1 MRAQAAQDSVAQLP
15 SAVAI
20 VESDPGEGA
29 GATRKR
35 SGLEAVRAQAKQMA
49 REVIQSAEFLSK
61 NPTTAVY
68 VTRFYRAFLGRLPND
83 AEVAYW
89 SAELD
94 SGRQTTDGVIG
105 LFADSAEFTE
115 RLRMHFGTP

>member
-1 MRAQAAQDSVAQLP
+1 VDFNIDVRFIPREMARLFFLS
-15 SAVAI
+15 
-20 VESDPGEGA
+20 EEY
-29 GATRKR
+29 
-35 SGLEAVRAQAKQMA
+35 AVRAQAAQMA

-68 VTRFYRAFLGRLPND
+68 VTRFYRAFLGRFPND

-105 LFADSAEFTE
+105 LFADSAEFTG
-115 RLRMHFGTP
+115 RLGGYFDGP